1 MDEKPKGSQGFASM
15 SLEQR
20 REIQSKGGK
29 AAWKKGTAHRWTS
42 EEAKAAGEKGGNASA
57 VVRLQKKHEQEDLAR
72 AERRR
77 AG

>member
-1 MDEKPKGSQGFASM
+1 VMAGKRGLASM
-15 SLEQR
+15 SPEKV
-20 REIQSKGGK
+20 REIASKGGK

-42 EEAKAAGEKGGNASA
+42 QEAKAAGEKGGNASA